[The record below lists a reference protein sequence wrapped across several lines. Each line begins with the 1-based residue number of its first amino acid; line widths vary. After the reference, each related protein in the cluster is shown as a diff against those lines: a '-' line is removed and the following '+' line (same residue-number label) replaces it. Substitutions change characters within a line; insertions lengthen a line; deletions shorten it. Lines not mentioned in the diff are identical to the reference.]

1 MKNIDLFDKDK
12 NYVYGEYLVTIID
25 EFTGII
31 AVNGEEVVL
40 LPSDCKDLG
49 YKVDEFEQGKTYV
62 FDKRLIPDFGELAG
76 WEKEIDGKLVYF
88 ESNRYGICYNDFNEA
103 YAVSPKWCKQYIK

>member
-1 MKNIDLFDKDK
+1 MKNIDLFNKDK
-12 NYVYGEYLVTIID
+12 NYVYGEYLVKVID

-31 AVNGEEVVL
+31 TVDGEEVII

-62 FDKRLIPDFGELAG
+62 FDKRLISNFFELSG
-76 WEKEIDGKLVYF
+76 WEDEIDGKLVYF
-88 ESNRYGICYNDFNEA
+88 ESNRYGICYNDFNEP
-103 YAVSPKWCKQYIK
+103 YVVSVKWCRKI